1 MSNRKKEESMK
12 KTHILRVRVDDV
24 LYEMILSGAE
34 EAGITVSEYIRR
46 QILYGKVEIHAQ
58 VVADFPKLEMI
69 ARDLS
74 SIANS
79 LNQLT
84 RYFHMGGLRSMM
96 MQEQIL
102 RCINDV
108 MKIRTEVMA
117 MGGEYRDYFIKP
129 RMIKR

>member
-1 MSNRKKEESMK
+1 M
-12 KTHILRVRVDDV
+12 RVDDV